1 MNFRKLPPK
10 IIRYRDFKKILSEL
24 QSVISHYNNRNFEAN
39 PDSFF
44 QVFIDALDIHAPP
57 KKNICV
63 VTANLL

>member
-44 QVFIDALDIHAPP
+44 QVFIDALDIHAPA